1 MRRILIW
8 HFLEFDPI
16 LCATTQVTSRIWQ
29 QGASLFDVPP
39 AGHAVITA
47 GYPFSLMH
55 YFWQILYVLSYSIPF
70 DEKYFKEVLHNQ
82 TLA

>member
-16 LCATTQVTSRIWQ
+16 SRATTQVTSRIWQ
-29 QGASLFDVPP
+29 QGTSLFDVPP
-39 AGHAVITA
+39 ASHAVLTA
-47 GYPFSLMH
+47 GYPFSLML
-55 YFWQILYVLSYSIPF
+55 YFWQIFYEASFANPF